1 MKNLIFIGVVSIL
14 MLTLITTVTS
24 CDKTELLAGDQISND
39 DLALRGGPNSDSC
52 FLLNP
57 SPTVSQTEIEML
69 KYMREE
75 EKLARDVYRYFFTL
89 YKVPVFKNISNS
101 EQRHMS
107 RIKCLLD
114 HYGIPDPVI
123 DEQGKFTNTV
133 LQQLYTTL
141 TEQGK
146 VSVTEAYKVGAT
158 IEDLDIK
165 DLDTD
170 LTQTENPAIKDIFER
185 LMCGS
190 RNHMR
195 SFYSLLIQAGGTYS
209 AQYISSDE
217 LTAIISSEKEFCG
230 NNQGNTCDGTG
241 KNGKGGKHGKNN
253 GVCDNSSGNS
263 GGKKGNG
270 GNCGNVNNNG
280 GNSGNNGNNGN
291 GGNGNNGNG
300 NGGNGNG
307 NSGNGSG
314 NGNGG
319 NGNSGN
325 GGNNGNNGGSGNGGN
340 G

>member
-14 MLTLITTVTS
+14 MLTIITTVIS
-24 CDKTELLAGDQISND
+24 CDKKDLLAGDPIGSD

-57 SPTVSQTEIEML
+57 SASVNEAEIEML

-75 EKLARDVYRYFFTL
+75 EKLAHDVYRYFFTL
-89 YKVPVFKNISNS
+89 YNVPVFKNISNS

-114 HYGIPDPVI
+114 HYEIPDPLI
-123 DEQGKFTNTV
+123 DEQGKFTNTD

-146 VSVTEAYKVGAT
+146 VSVTEAYKIGAT

-165 DLDTD
+165 DLDSD

-195 SFYSLLIQAGGTYS
+195 SFYSLLIKVGGTYS

-217 LTAIISSEKEFCG
+217 LTAIVTTEKEFCG
-230 NNQGNTCDGTG
+230 NNQGNTCDENG
-241 KNGKGGKHGKNN
+241 KKGKKGKGGKHGKNN
-253 GVCDNSSGNS
+253 GNCDNSNGNS
-263 GGKKGNG
+263 G
-270 GNCGNVNNNG
+270 
-280 GNSGNNGNNGN
+280 GNNGN
-291 GGNGNNGNG
+291 GGNGNGGNGNDCNGNGNGNAGNGNGNNGNGNG

-307 NSGNGSG
+307 NNSNGNNG
-314 NGNGG
+314 NGNG
-319 NGNSGN
+319 
-325 GGNNGNNGGSGNGGN
+325 NGGSGNGGN
-340 G
+340 GGK